1 MLANFDLSLYLVTDS
16 SLAGDRSLEEIVC
29 QAVAGGVTIVQLREK
44 ELETGEFIARA
55 RRLKAALAPYSVPLI
70 INDRIDVALA
80 SDADGVHVGQS
91 DMSYADAR
99 AILGPGKIIGLSVES
114 LDELKAANELDVDYI
129 GISPLHSTPTKTD
142 TAAPFGLDGCARGVD
157 LTRHPSVA
165 IGGINL
171 GNVAEA
177 MACGVDGVAV
187 VSAIICAEEP
197 QAAAAELKKAIC
209 ESRPKWSQIARR
221 ASEKLYQRIIK
232 QPFNGEM
239 MSGELSAQRFIRY
252 IEQDK
257 IYIANYSAEMVQL
270 AEMLPLGTHRDLF
283 KKFSVEGMEAE
294 KELHVMLSQNF
305 GRFEAVEPSA
315 TTKAYMNHTRQ
326 WVDGG
331 DVELSMA
338 AILPCIWIYSL
349 VGRHIYDNCSLEGN
363 PYREWVETYSSEMMQ
378 DGVKLSVELADM
390 LAEKSSQS
398 RRVAMRHEFVKAV
411 WYEWA
416 FWEYAYRGEDVTG
429 EYNI

>member
-1 MLANFDLSLYLVTDS
+1 MLENFDLSLYLVTDS
-16 SLAGDRSLEEIVC
+16 SLAGDKSLEDIVC

-44 ELETGEFIARA
+44 ELETGGFIARA
-55 RRLKAALAPYSVPLI
+55 RRLKAALAPHSVPLI

-80 SDADGVHVGQS
+80 SDADGVHIGQS
-91 DMSYADAR
+91 DMSYVDAR
-99 AILGPGKIIGLSVES
+99 AILGPDKIIGLSVES
-114 LDELKAANELDVDYI
+114 LDELIAANELDVDYI
-129 GISPLHSTPTKTD
+129 GISPLHATPTKTD
-142 TAAPFGLDGCARGVD
+142 TAPPFGIEGCTEGVD

-171 GNVAEA
+171 GNVAET

-187 VSAIICAEEP
+187 VSAIICAEDP
-197 QAAAAELKKAIC
+197 QSAAAQLKKAIC
-209 ESRPKWSQIARR
+209 ESRPKWSQVARR
-221 ASEKLYQRIIK
+221 ASKELYRRIIT
-232 QPFNGEM
+232 QPFNCEM
-239 MSGELSAQRFIRY
+239 MSGELSNERFVRY

-257 IYIANYSAEMVQL
+257 IYIANYSAEMLQL
-270 AEMLPLGTHRDLF
+270 AAMLPHGTHRDLF
-283 KKFSVEGMEAE
+283 EKFSVEGMEAE
-294 KELHVMLSQNF
+294 KALHALLSQSF
-305 GRFEAVEPSA
+305 GRFEVVEPSA

-331 DVELSMA
+331 DVEFSMA

-349 VGRHIYDNCSLEGN
+349 VGRHIYENCSLEGN

-378 DGVKLSVELADM
+378 RGVKLSVELADM
-390 LAEKSSQS
+390 LAEKSSPS
-398 RRVAMRHEFVKAV
+398 RRVAMRREFVKAV

-416 FWEYAYRGEDVTG
+416 FWAYAYSGEDVAR